1 MLRTRVIRQKISLK
15 IIVFATETP
24 CWCPSVGLWHGDR
37 KPVGTSGVYFGSLKT
52 LLLSV
57 KLENIRI
64 GTSLDIFGYSEL
76 ENIRR
81 IDIFVQVTCDL
92 ERMPMSR
99 IVEKLSVLFLIQRS
113 LPSWSYAS
121 RYLFKNDFYLTRE
134 FLILVFLTSREN
146 QELSTFRSYNR
157 SQGWKLSYIHTYT

>member
-1 MLRTRVIRQKISLK
+1 M
-15 IIVFATETP
+15 
-24 CWCPSVGLWHGDR
+24 
-37 KPVGTSGVYFGSLKT
+37 GTSGVYFGSLKT

-157 SQGWKLSYIHTYT
+157 SQGLKLKETSCLLLITYSNSQRKTHQIAQEPQKRQYTTTEVGSHLF